1 MITKYSIDLRQF
13 NNGESEKITFPTFDQ
28 CLMYGI
34 HKLKAAMNNE
44 TCIIRAVLIEDAFG
58 RRIVVTPT
66 DEEVGHVEREDTH
79 IVKKISLVDLQDV
92 NIRLHHDDEEGTTQI
107 FL

>member
-34 HKLKAAMNNE
+34 HKLKKSME
-44 TCIIRAVLIEDAFG
+44 SGTCIIPAVLMEDTHG
-58 RRIVVTPT
+58 RRIVITPAA
-66 DEEVGHVEREDTH
+66 DEMEDMESITLPLLK
-79 IVKKISLVDLQDV
+79 VKLRKDPEDGDARFS
-92 NIRLHHDDEEGTTQI
+92 
-107 FL
+107 F